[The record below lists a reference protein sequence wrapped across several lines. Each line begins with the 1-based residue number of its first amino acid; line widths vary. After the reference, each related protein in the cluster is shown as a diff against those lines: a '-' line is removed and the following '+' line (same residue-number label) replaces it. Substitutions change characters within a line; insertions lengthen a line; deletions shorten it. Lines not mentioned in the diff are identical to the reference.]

1 MRVVVSL
8 VGLFLNDLVGF
19 EQSNAQQQGQRHIPF
34 NRVQEASIGFDL
46 AEHPFQFLKAFWRNQ
61 VTFVEHQDVA
71 VEHLSPAHLGVENL
85 FAKVLGIN
93 HGDDRI
99 QARFI
104 AQITA

>member
-19 EQSNAQQQGQRHIPF
+19 EQSNAQQQGQGYIPF
-34 NRVQEASIGFDL
+34 NRMQEASIGFDL
-46 AEHPFQFLKAFWRNQ
+46 TEHPFQFLKAFWRNQ

-71 VEHLSPAHLGVENL
+71 VEHLSPAHFGIEDL
-85 FAKVLGIN
+85 FAEVLGIN
-93 HGDDRI
+93 HGDDRV

-104 AQITA
+104 AQIAA